1 MRAALFVLILLA
13 TPLVG
18 GVAHACLN
26 DFEVR
31 RAEQE
36 FRGAYP
42 DDLPQVEGDAPVGGL
57 LLSSV
62 GIGVGALLLGLAF
75 RAAARGPQ

>member
-1 MRAALFVLILLA
+1 MRAAFFVLMIMA
-13 TPLVG
+13 TPLLG

-42 DDLPQVEGDAPVGGL
+42 DDLPAIEADEPAGGL
-57 LLSSV
+57 LLSSLGV
-62 GIGVGALLLGLAF
+62 GVGALLLALAF

>member
-1 MRAALFVLILLA
+1 MRAALLVLTMLA
-13 TPLVG
+13 TPVLG

-42 DDLPQVEGDAPVGGL
+42 DDLPTLEADDPVGGL

-62 GIGVGALLLGLAF
+62 GIAAGALLLGLAF
-75 RAAARGPQ
+75 RAAACGPQ